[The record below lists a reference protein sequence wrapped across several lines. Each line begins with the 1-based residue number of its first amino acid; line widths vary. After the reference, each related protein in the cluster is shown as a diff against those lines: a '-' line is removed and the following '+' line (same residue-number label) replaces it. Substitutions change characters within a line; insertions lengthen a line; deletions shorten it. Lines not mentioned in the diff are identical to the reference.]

1 MPIAPKKTVQS
12 KAMSR
17 IKFGSDD
24 ENSTEKENTEPAE
37 EPPKEPE
44 TVVFNVANGD
54 AEGGIGRRS
63 SRRSK

>member
-1 MPIAPKKTVQS
+1 MPVAPKKTVQS

-24 ENSTEKENTEPAE
+24 ESTTEKENAKPAE
-37 EPPKEPE
+37 EPAKEPE